1 MAWAIIDKEDVP
13 TLETFFQV
21 VKEHVPAAT
30 VNTLMTDDGKTITPP
45 QIFII
50 KQ

>member
-30 VNTLMTDDGKTITPP
+30 VNTLMTDDITPP